1 MGSTEPIKEQPK
13 VVAGFQA
20 ILSVH
25 AERLRAMQP
34 ERPVTMTMMTMV
46 SLYSFFT
53 HNALC
58 PCPLTHPTDTAS
70 MNAEMLLING
80 F

>member
-1 MGSTEPIKEQPK
+1 MGATEPIEEQPK

-46 SLYSFFT
+46 SLYSFFHT
-53 HNALC
+53 QRSM
-58 PCPLTHPTDTAS
+58 PLPFDPFNRHS
-70 MNAEMLLING
+70 INEC
-80 F
+80 

>member
-13 VVAGFQA
+13 VVAGFLA

-34 ERPVTMTMMTMV
+34 ERPVPMTLMTMV
-46 SLYSFFT
+46 SLYSFFHT
-53 HNALC
+53 QR
-58 PCPLTHPTDTAS
+58 S
-70 MNAEMLLING
+70 MPFDPSNRHSINEC
-80 F
+80 